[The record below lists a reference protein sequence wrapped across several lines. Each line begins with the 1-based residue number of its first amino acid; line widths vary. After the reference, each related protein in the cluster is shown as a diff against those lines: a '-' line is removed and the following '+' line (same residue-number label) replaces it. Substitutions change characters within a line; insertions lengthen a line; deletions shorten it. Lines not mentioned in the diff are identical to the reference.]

1 MDSLSQIALGA
12 AVSVAV
18 MGRKTALWKAALM
31 GAVCGTLPDLDVL
44 IQHGDPIR
52 TMTMHRTESHALF
65 YLTLAAPLLAWI
77 TAKLAREMHLFK
89 HWWLAVW
96 LVLITHPLL
105 DTMTIY
111 GTQLALPF
119 SDYPFGIG
127 SVFIIDP
134 LYTLPLLIGTGV
146 ALARKQLRG
155 LHWNSLGLAVSSV
168 YLLWG
173 LAMQFYVGTLADK
186 SLAQHGVE
194 VQQRLVT
201 ASPFNSLLWRV
212 VAITPDGYAEGFY
225 SLLDDD
231 TDIHFAEYARGENIY
246 NFVRGNWEVNRI
258 AWFSHGYFKMAE
270 QNGVVSITD
279 LRMGLEPYYTFTFE
293 LAEYSSKQN
302 NTTIYFIPPTQSA
315 PAINSDQAL
324 QWFPQRLLGK
334 TEQTLD
340 EFLRTSNKQ

>member
-12 AVSVAV
+12 AVSIAV
-18 MGRKTALWKAALM
+18 MGRKTALWKAALI
-31 GAVCGTLPDLDVL
+31 GAVVGTLPDLDVL
-44 IQHGDPIR
+44 INHGDPIR
-52 TMTMHRTESHALF
+52 NMTLHRTESHALF
-65 YLTLAAPLLAWI
+65 YLTLVAPLFAWI
-77 TAKLAREMHLFK
+77 AAKLAREMHLFK

-134 LYTLPLLIGTGV
+134 LYTFPLLIGTGI
-146 ALARKQLRG
+146 ALARKKLTGLR
-155 LHWNSLGLAVSSV
+155 WNNLGLVASSV

-186 SLAQHGVE
+186 SLAAQDLP

-201 ASPFNSLLWRV
+201 ATPFNSLLWRV
-212 VAITPDGYAEGFY
+212 VAITPEGYAEGFY
-225 SLLDDD
+225 SLLDSN
-231 TDIHFAEYARGENIY
+231 TEIRFVEYSRGQDIY
-246 NFVRGNWEVNRI
+246 NPVRGNWEVNRI

-270 QNGVVSITD
+270 QNGVMSITD
-279 LRMGLEPYYTFTFE
+279 LRMGVEPYYTFTFDV
-293 LAEYSSKQN
+293 AEHTRENNNERIIFIKPKQ
-302 NTTIYFIPPTQSA
+302 IS
-315 PAINSDQAL
+315 PAIDSEPAL
-324 QWFPQRLLGK
+324 QWLPQRLLGK
-334 TEQTLD
+334 TDKTLP
-340 EFLRTSNKQ
+340 EFLD

>member
-12 AVSVAV
+12 AVGVAV

-31 GAVCGTLPDLDVL
+31 GAVVGTLPDLDVL
-44 IQHGDPIR
+44 INHGDPIR
-52 TMTMHRTESHALF
+52 DMTLHRTESHALF
-65 YLTLAAPLLAWI
+65 YLTLIAPVFAWI
-77 TAKLAREMHLFK
+77 TAALARELHLFK
-89 HWWLAVW
+89 YWWLAVW

-127 SVFIIDP
+127 SVFVIDP
-134 LYTLPLLIGTGV
+134 LYTLPLLIGTGI
-146 ALARKQLRG
+146 ALARKQLSG
-155 LHWNSLGLAVSSV
+155 LRWNTIGLAVSSG

-173 LAMQFYVGTLADK
+173 LSMQFYVGTLADK
-186 SLAQHGVE
+186 SIAAQGLS

-225 SLLDDD
+225 SLLDNDV
-231 TDIHFAEYARGENIY
+231 DIRFVEYPRGQDIY
-246 NFVRGNWEVNRI
+246 QLVRSNWEVNRI

-270 QNGVVSITD
+270 QNGVITIAD
-279 LRMGLEPYYTFTFE
+279 LRMGVEPYYTFTFE
-293 LAEYSSKQN
+293 VAGHSLDKN
-302 NTTIYFIPPTQSA
+302 NERIIFIPPKQIN
-315 PAINSDQAL
+315 PAIKSEESL
-324 QWFPQRLLGK
+324 QWFPQRMLGK
-334 TEQTLD
+334 TDQSLV
-340 EFLRTSNKQ
+340 EFLSVK

>member
-12 AVSVAV
+12 AVGVAV

-31 GAVCGTLPDLDVL
+31 GAVVGTLPDLDVL
-44 IQHGDPIR
+44 INHGNPIR
-52 TMTMHRTESHALF
+52 NMTLHRTESHALF
-65 YLTLAAPLLAWI
+65 YLTLIAPLFAWI
-77 TAKLAREMHLFK
+77 TATIAREKHLFK
-89 HWWLAVW
+89 YWWLAVW

-134 LYTLPLLIGTGV
+134 LYTLPLLIGTGI
-146 ALARKQLRG
+146 ALARKKLAGLR
-155 LHWNSLGLAVSSV
+155 WNSLGLALSSG

-173 LAMQFYVGTLADK
+173 MAMQFYVGTLADK
-186 SLAQHGVE
+186 SIAAQGLS

-212 VAITPDGYAEGFY
+212 VAITTDGYAEGFY
-225 SLLDDD
+225 SLLDRDAN
-231 TDIHFAEYARGENIY
+231 IHFVEYPRGQDIY
-246 NFVRGNWEVNRI
+246 GIVRGNWEVNRI

-279 LRMGLEPYYTFTFE
+279 LRMGVEPYYTFTFE
-293 LAEYSSKQN
+293 VAEHITERNSEK
-302 NTTIYFIPPTQSA
+302 IVFIPPKQTI
-315 PAINSDQAL
+315 PAINSEKSL
-324 QWFPQRLLGK
+324 QWLPQRLLGN
-334 TEQTLD
+334 TDQSLI
-340 EFLRTSNKQ
+340 EFLADK

>member
-12 AVSVAV
+12 AVGVAV

-44 IQHGDPIR
+44 IDHGDPIR
-52 TMTMHRTESHALF
+52 EMTFHRTESHALF
-65 YLTLAAPLLAWI
+65 YLTLVAPLFAWI
-77 TAKLAREMHLFK
+77 VAKLAREMQLFK
-89 HWWLAVW
+89 YWWLAVW

-127 SVFIIDP
+127 SVFVIDP
-134 LYTLPLLIGTGV
+134 LYTLPLLIGTCI
-146 ALARKQLRG
+146 ALMRKQLRG
-155 LHWNSLGLAVSSV
+155 LRWNSIGLGVSSV

-186 SLAQHGVE
+186 SLAAQGLS

-201 ASPFNSLLWRV
+201 ATPFNSVLWRV
-212 VAITPDGYAEGFY
+212 VAITPQGYAEGFY
-225 SLLDDD
+225 SLFDKDKN
-231 TDIHFAEYARGENIY
+231 IRFVEHARGDGIY
-246 NFVRGNWEVNRI
+246 GLVRSNWEVNRI

-270 QNGVVSITD
+270 QNGVVSIAD
-279 LRMGLEPYYTFTFE
+279 LRMGVEPYYSFTFDI
-293 LAEYSSKQN
+293 AERTVEHNSARIIFGSPKQA
-302 NTTIYFIPPTQSA
+302 IPPIDSEK
-315 PAINSDQAL
+315 SL
-324 QWFPQRLLGK
+324 QWLPQRLLGK
-334 TEQTLD
+334 TDQTLV
-340 EFLRTSNKQ
+340 EFLQTHSH